1 MIFACGVSNY
11 SVGVFHLANH
21 AFFKALLFLGAGSVI
36 HAVADEQDMRRM
48 GGLKRLVPFT
58 FAVMSIGS
66 FALMGFPFLTGFYS
80 KDVILE
86 VAFAKYSTA
95 GHFAYW
101 LGTFAAFFTAFY
113 SMRLSFLT
121 FLSEP
126 NGFKPVI
133 IGAHDSPIKMALPLF
148 LLAFPSIFIG
158 YLSRDLFIGLGTGF
172 WNNAIFVFP
181 TNLNIIDAEF
191 ASQFFK
197 LLPVCLSMTGAS
209 LALFLYTFSSK
220 DLYLLK
226 TSLIG
231 RKLYNFLNRKW
242 FFDKFYNE
250 YVNQIF
256 LNFGYHVSYKTID
269 RGFIEMV
276 GPFGLS
282 QTVLKKSHLL
292 SNLQTGSVY
301 DYALWMFVGLL
312 SAVIGVEF
320 WGLITFCVDPSLII
334 VFASTVLFCVKRY

>member
-1 MIFACGVSNY
+1 
-11 SVGVFHLANH
+11 
-21 AFFKALLFLGAGSVI
+21 
-36 HAVADEQDMRRM
+36 
-48 GGLKRLVPFT
+48 
-58 FAVMSIGS
+58 
-66 FALMGFPFLTGFYS
+66 
-80 KDVILE
+80 
-86 VAFAKYSTA
+86 
-95 GHFAYW
+95 
-101 LGTFAAFFTAFY
+101 
-113 SMRLSFLT
+113 
-121 FLSEP
+121 
-126 NGFKPVI
+126 
-133 IGAHDSPIKMALPLF
+133 
-148 LLAFPSIFIG
+148 
-158 YLSRDLFIGLGTGF
+158 
-172 WNNAIFVFP
+172 
-181 TNLNIIDAEF
+181 
-191 ASQFFK
+191 
-197 LLPVCLSMTGAS
+197 MTGAS